1 MRAQFLTLYTV
12 SNMAMD
18 TCMVEANCYNIDG
31 FQISMSNSGKHV
43 HVIKRQLYSGSFT
56 SREAAFYFQL

>member
-12 SNMAMD
+12 SDMAVD

-31 FQISMSNSGKHV
+31 FQISMSNSGKHA
-43 HVIKRQLYSGSFT
+43 IKRQLYSGSFT
-56 SREAAFYFQL
+56 SKEAAFYFQL